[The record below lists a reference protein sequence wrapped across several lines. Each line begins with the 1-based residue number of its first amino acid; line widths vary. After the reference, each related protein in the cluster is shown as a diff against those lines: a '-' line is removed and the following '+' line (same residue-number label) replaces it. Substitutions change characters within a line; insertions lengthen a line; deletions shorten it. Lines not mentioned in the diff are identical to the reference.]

1 MIKDEIIILHY
12 VGEDKP
18 WMENEDYEYRR
29 LNDVWRSYA
38 AGNPIPLPRSKYE
51 VENEIIL

>member
-1 MIKDEIIILHY
+1 
-12 VGEDKP
+12 
-18 WMENEDYEYRR
+18 MENEDYEYRR

-51 VENEIIL
+51 VENEIVL